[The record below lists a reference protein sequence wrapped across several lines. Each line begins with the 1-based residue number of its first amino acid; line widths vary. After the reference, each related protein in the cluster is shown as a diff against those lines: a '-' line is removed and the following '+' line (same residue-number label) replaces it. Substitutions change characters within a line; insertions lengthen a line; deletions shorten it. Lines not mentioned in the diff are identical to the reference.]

1 VLQLSDGKL
10 NHYLN
15 VYSEF
20 DAGGELDLNRIAREF
35 TVQTVVPYQ

>member
-1 VLQLSDGKL
+1 LQQSDGKL

-20 DAGGELDLNRIAREF
+20 DAEELDLNRIAREF
-35 TVQTVVPYQ
+35 ITFGCTFDD